1 VVSQGRE
8 PLDRNPRTGEMHGNW
23 WDRRLDASP
32 QGNKD
37 KSRHLFGANYVT
49 GGTQDLFWEIESHF
63 PGQVRRTDP

>member
-1 VVSQGRE
+1 
-8 PLDRNPRTGEMHGNW
+8 MHGNW